1 MTDEEYIFRTE
12 CAEKKRTAR
21 GSFNRL
27 SHAGRGGKVKMPSDY
42 LTKKEREA
50 MNGEVITYQMN
61 RPMSWAQFKK
71 MPDDTKR
78 EYINS
83 IIHKYDPQQTA
94 VAAMFGVTPRTLYV
108 LCEELGIRFKR
119 SGTQRENRNDAFW
132 AWVNS
137 ATVAEPEQKSTP
149 PKPTPPKPT
158 LIIDGV
164 DCSAEIKIGGQESIN
179 GVNLRHTIPISGTME
194 FNDATVP
201 QAFNAVYALLA
212 GKSLNKLVISWG
224 AAHE

>member
-27 SHAGRGGKVKMPSDY
+27 PHAGRGGKVKMPSDY

-61 RPMSWAQFKK
+61 KPMSWAQFKK

-108 LCEELGIRFKR
+108 LCEELGIHFKR
-119 SGTQRENRNDAFW
+119 GGTQRENRNDAFW
-132 AWVNS
+132 AWVNGPVKVE
-137 ATVAEPEQKSTP
+137 AILKEPEEK
-149 PKPTPPKPT
+149 
-158 LIIDGV
+158 
-164 DCSAEIKIGGQESIN
+164 AEYK
-179 GVNLRHTIPISGTME
+179 
-194 FNDATVP
+194 TVP
-201 QAFNAVYALLA
+201 ETRIQPQGGAGAPESGMLVFSNTTAQDAFNAAYALLTTTA
-212 GKSLNKLVISWG
+212 MQKLVISWE
-224 AAHE
+224 AAHD